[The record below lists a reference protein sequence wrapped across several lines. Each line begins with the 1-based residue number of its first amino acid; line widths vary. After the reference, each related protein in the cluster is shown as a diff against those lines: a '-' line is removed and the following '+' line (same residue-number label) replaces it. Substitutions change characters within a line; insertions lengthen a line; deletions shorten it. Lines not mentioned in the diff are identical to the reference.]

1 MTNNEIKFLEYLD
14 KSVEWEKEKQIA
26 LKTATKPFNKT
37 EILKIIEDF
46 EIKKIKTIND
56 CVERMK
62 MIKVS
67 NNAFVRREFLS
78 IIREDFNNIDFQ
90 KLATNVG
97 FIKIKNDIL
106 KNNPDLTFV
115 DDNRFLHQ
123 IGNAF
128 AHGNYNS
135 LLDMEKLNS
144 LWTGDGS
151 REVEFKKSDNLNVY
165 INYVPEIFQDNPEL
179 NSEANLI
186 RRKVH
191 SALNQ
196 PQKVSD
202 LRLYLHILNNTTDS
216 DSLIEK
222 LSFKYESNR
231 MLDANGN
238 VVMRPATKVFDLE
251 INHRQLKE
259 LIVILISLKQFTGN
273 IQMQLK
279 PNSTN
284 TSALPDEISDEDVA
298 KLILSSNDF
307 SLNDVVNGNSEP
319 LSFDNKQEAIFIN
332 EYVNS
337 RQWFTKD
344 FFDMIEGERSKDLIA
359 TNQFSQLL
367 VLNNFFFKNYLNI
380 ASADTS
386 IESTE
391 NLFNVAF
398 YNLVMGQAKGY
409 DEILADLSKY
419 VHDLKFVFNSYTE
432 ALVNEIVLILQLIED
447 NQLFSTCE
455 SNQGIVEIVNNL
467 DKNETQKFSAS
478 PKYKNDVH
486 SVLYHLRDSF
496 THLLYLNNL
505 NTELFIY
512 DYASKRN
519 KTPDFKFTI
528 SIENLEK
535 LRNELLTI
543 VKTYVNQQT
552 AAKSAQI
559 STNTQVETENSI
571 D

>member
-115 DDNRFLHQ
+115 DDKRFLHQ

-307 SLNDVVNGNSEP
+307 SLNDVVNGNSES
-319 LSFDNKQEAIFIN
+319 LSFDNKQETIFIN

-455 SNQGIVEIVNNL
+455 SNQGIVDIVNNL

-535 LRNELLTI
+535 LKNELLTI

-552 AAKSAQI
+552 ATKSAQI